1 MTKSE
6 SIKDLATS
14 LSKAQ
19 GEIKN
24 ISKDGHNDY
33 YNSDYATLGTVRDA
47 VRDIFAKHGLSVIQL
62 PALDSKLT
70 TILLH
75 DSGEFVEETMD
86 VSPVEVYDKDKQG
99 NHIGESYVTPQGLG
113 SAITYARRYSLMG
126 VAQIAPKD
134 DDGEAAMARTDDHRE
149 HSARAASKNQSK
161 STGETPRAQEGPSNW
176 KTLEVHFGIKL
187 KGLQVGSLKND
198 QLKWL
203 NEEWNP
209 GENPKYPITAKDK
222 ALKEA
227 VLKEMESRN
236 IDQSPESE
244 KPEDN
249 LGWGNP

>member
-6 SIKDLATS
+6 SI
-14 LSKAQ
+14 SKITPAIGKVQAQ
-19 GEIKN
+19 ITPAKKEGVN
-24 ISKDGHNDY
+24 TFFNNSK
-33 YNSDYATLGTVRDA
+33 YATLSSVWDA
-47 VRDIFAKHGLSVIQL
+47 CREALKSNEITVIQL
-62 PALDSKLT
+62 PGKDELGYYLE

-75 DSGEFVEETMD
+75 VSTEFISGKMYFHL
-86 VSPVEVYDKDKQG
+86 PKDD
-99 NHIGESYVTPQGLG
+99 PQGIG
-113 SAITYARRYSLMG
+113 SAITYARRYSLAAALG
-126 VAQIAPKD
+126 ICPED
-134 DDGEAAMARTDDHRE
+134 DDGEAAMARTDDRRD
-149 HSARAASKNQSK
+149 HSARAVAKNQSK
-161 STGETPRAQEGPSNW
+161 STGEAPRAQEGPSSW

-187 KGLQVGSLKND
+187 KGLQVGNLKND
-198 QLKWL
+198 QLKWI